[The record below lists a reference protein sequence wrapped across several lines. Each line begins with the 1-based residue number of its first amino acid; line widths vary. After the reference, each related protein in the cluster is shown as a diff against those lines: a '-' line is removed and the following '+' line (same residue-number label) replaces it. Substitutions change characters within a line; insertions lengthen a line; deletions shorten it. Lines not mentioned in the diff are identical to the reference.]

1 MSKAVKKLSNKTIKP
16 EAATEAGKI
25 WQEIKD
31 KKIEMFAL
39 PDQVVEKYCNPISI
53 EPSKLYVIP
62 SAPSV
67 LPALEVALGSKYTV
81 TLAEKYLIVARA

>member
-1 MSKAVKKLSNKTIKP
+1 MSKAAKKTSDKTIKLEP
-16 EAATEAGKI
+16 ATEAGKI
-25 WQEIKD
+25 WNEIKN

-39 PDQVVEKYCNPISI
+39 PDQIVEKYCHLISI

-67 LPALEVALGSKYTV
+67 LPALETALGSKYTV
-81 TLAEKYLIVARA
+81 SLAEKYLIVARA